1 MMITERQTREKTLP
15 RRKRTKK
22 TKILENSFDVAKS
35 DESDGL
41 DEGDSDDEKECDNNL
56 LLLADAETRE
66 AVQREK
72 EVTSQLAHK
81 LKELEG
87 QFVRGGRNILDT
99 YSERQ
104 NELEKKLEEIAERK
118 VNFFHCF
125 ILFHPRTDL
134 CKTCVF
140 FFNSIRKEKWKCN
153 SN

>member
-1 MMITERQTREKTLP
+1 MLITERQTKEKTLP
-15 RRKRTKK
+15 RRKRTRKP
-22 TKILENSFDVAKS
+22 KISEDNFDVGKS

-41 DEGDSDDEKECDNNL
+41 DDGDNSDDEKECDNNL

-72 EVTSQLAHK
+72 EATQQLAQK

-104 NELEKKLEEIAERK
+104 MELEKRLEEIAERK
-118 VNFFHCF
+118 VN
-125 ILFHPRTDL
+125 
-134 CKTCVF
+134 
-140 FFNSIRKEKWKCN
+140 
-153 SN
+153 

>member
-41 DEGDSDDEKECDNNL
+41 EEGDDSDDEKECDNNL

-72 EVTSQLAHK
+72 EVTQQLAHK

-104 NELEKKLEEIAERK
+104 MELEIRLEEIAERK
-118 VNFFHCF
+118 VNFSQLISLIH
-125 ILFHPRTDL
+125 L
-134 CKTCVF
+134 
-140 FFNSIRKEKWKCN
+140 
-153 SN
+153 

>member
-41 DEGDSDDEKECDNNL
+41 EEGDDSDDEKECDNNL

-72 EVTSQLAHK
+72 EVTQQLAHK

-104 NELEKKLEEIAERK
+104 MELEIRLEEIAERK
-118 VNFFHCF
+118 VNFSQL
-125 ILFHPRTDL
+125 I
-134 CKTCVF
+134 
-140 FFNSIRKEKWKCN
+140 
-153 SN
+153 

>member
-1 MMITERQTREKTLP
+1 MLITERQTREKTLP

-22 TKILENSFDVAKS
+22 AKILENSYDVAKS

-41 DEGDSDDEKECDNNL
+41 EEGDDSGDEKECDNNL

-72 EVTSQLAHK
+72 EITQQLAHK

-104 NELEKKLEEIAERK
+104 MELEKRLEEIAERK
-118 VNFFHCF
+118 VN
-125 ILFHPRTDL
+125 LL
-134 CKTCVF
+134 CTVLCSWTC
-140 FFNSIRKEKWKCN
+140 
-153 SN
+153 

>member
-1 MMITERQTREKTLP
+1 MLITERQTREKTLP

-22 TKILENSFDVAKS
+22 TKILENSYDAAKS

-41 DEGDSDDEKECDNNL
+41 EEGDDSDDEKECDNNL
-56 LLLADAETRE
+56 LLLADAETKE

-72 EVTSQLAHK
+72 EVTQQLAHK

-104 NELEKKLEEIAERK
+104 NELEKRLEEIAERK
-118 VNFFHCF
+118 VKF
-125 ILFHPRTDL
+125 
-134 CKTCVF
+134 
-140 FFNSIRKEKWKCN
+140 SIFCAG
-153 SN
+153 

>member
-41 DEGDSDDEKECDNNL
+41 EEGDDSDDEKECDNNL

-72 EVTSQLAHK
+72 EVTQQLAHK

-104 NELEKKLEEIAERK
+104 MELEIRLEEIAERK
-118 VNFFHCF
+118 VNFSQLISLTHWLVLLKKCF
-125 ILFHPRTDL
+125 CL
-134 CKTCVF
+134 
-140 FFNSIRKEKWKCN
+140 IRKEKLKCN

>member
-1 MMITERQTREKTLP
+1 MLITERQTREKTLP

-72 EVTSQLAHK
+72 EVTQQLAQK

-104 NELEKKLEEIAERK
+104 MELEKRLEEIAERK
-118 VNFFHCF
+118 VN
-125 ILFHPRTDL
+125 L
-134 CKTCVF
+134 
-140 FFNSIRKEKWKCN
+140 
-153 SN
+153 

>member
-1 MMITERQTREKTLP
+1 MLITERQTREKTLP

-22 TKILENSFDVAKS
+22 SKILENSFDVAKS

-41 DEGDSDDEKECDNNL
+41 EECDDSDDEKECDNNL

-72 EVTSQLAHK
+72 EVTQQLAQK
-81 LKELEG
+81 LQELEG

-104 NELEKKLEEIAERK
+104 MELEKRLEEIAERK
-118 VNFFHCF
+118 VNFFLQF
-125 ILFHPRTDL
+125 ILL
-134 CKTCVF
+134 
-140 FFNSIRKEKWKCN
+140 
-153 SN
+153 

>member
-1 MMITERQTREKTLP
+1 MLITERQTREKTLP

-22 TKILENSFDVAKS
+22 TKILENSFDAKS

-72 EVTSQLAHK
+72 EVTSQLAQK

-118 VNFFHCF
+118 VDLSSFYPHCAQIF
-125 ILFHPRTDL
+125 VKLVSLLIQY
-134 CKTCVF
+134 
-140 FFNSIRKEKWKCN
+140 
-153 SN
+153 

>member
-1 MMITERQTREKTLP
+1 MLITERQMKEKTLP

-22 TKILENSFDVAKS
+22 TKLLENSFDVAKS
-35 DESDGL
+35 DDSDGL
-41 DEGDSDDEKECDNNL
+41 EEGDDTDDEKECDNNL

-72 EVTSQLAHK
+72 EVTQQLAQK

-104 NELEKKLEEIAERK
+104 MELEKRLEEIAERK
-118 VNFFHCF
+118 VLSSKF
-125 ILFHPRTDL
+125 
-134 CKTCVF
+134 
-140 FFNSIRKEKWKCN
+140 
-153 SN
+153 